1 MIRFTPWTVVEQK
14 ADVSDDFPKHV
25 YSLTPFSN
33 LSTRVGSQEC
43 FIDVLAQVVG
53 VSKVAYVRLS
63 SNTSDTAKRVIALKD
78 ARNVEI
84 KLVLWGERADEF
96 DSQLVYDAGQESAV
110 VGVLQ
115 QRGDFEWWL
124 SLQVVS
130 E

>member
-1 MIRFTPWTVVEQK
+1 M
-14 ADVSDDFPKHV
+14 
-25 YSLTPFSN
+25 
-33 LSTRVGSQEC
+33 
-43 FIDVLAQVVG
+43 LAQVVG

-78 ARNVEI
+78 ARCKPWSYYAVFGNILFGAYFYWFSRCVFCRNVEI

-115 QRGDFEWWL
+115 Q
-124 SLQVVS
+124 
-130 E
+130 